1 MDDDGLHAESA
12 TAISKL
18 ELTCF
23 LLIHNI
29 FTLSKKQQKCNV
41 SEENK
46 NFSADGS
53 EYNALITTSIFH
65 QFQPNSISYF
75 T

>member
-12 TAISKL
+12 TVISRL
-18 ELTCF
+18 ELICF

-53 EYNALITTSIFH
+53 EYNAVVDFLLFM
-65 QFQPNSISYF
+65 
-75 T
+75 

>member
-1 MDDDGLHAESA
+1 MTIDYQLSQQQQYEDWYWF
-12 TAISKL
+12 
-18 ELTCF
+18 CF

-41 SEENK
+41 SKENK

-53 EYNALITTSIFH
+53 EYNAVVDFLLFV
-65 QFQPNSISYF
+65 
-75 T
+75 